1 MGLESGSTS
10 ELRSA
15 FPLKKKSCGGAAL
28 FLQALNRYTAS
39 AAHYASVTSRP
50 TSRGPNR
57 RRSTSS
63 TGCGDDDN
71 QHHPRP
77 ANHGDQPSVVTI
89 TLQALTTTFTP
100 PPKCQ
105 ESHLS
110 MMSPPSYQI
119 WMNEPMPVPGPANG
133 DCYPSEFIQGYTSI
147 ANSSSSI
154 APFFKPLICPV
165 GWSVAQEWENGYI
178 VCCYDGFFF
187 TPPETTAYPDRPG
200 YGGTCYSQFGV
211 GKTVP
216 VTKYGTANVTGTAMF
231 PATRVEDSAYG
242 HPMDG
247 FKVGAGSGQGKGLNG
262 GAIAGIVIGVV
273 LGLAAIALAVF
284 FLLRRR
290 KTKQAA
296 ADNNVDMP
304 PNTASPEQPYLP
316 KEVDG
321 SPNVTEHSSPY
332 TQMSPQHELQSD
344 VYRAEL
350 GTISPYQE
358 LPGSFHGHEMRG

>member
-1 MGLESGSTS
+1 MGLASGSTN
-10 ELRSA
+10 ELRST
-15 FPLKKKSCGGAAL
+15 FPPQEEILPRR
-28 FLQALNRYTAS
+28 FFIF
-39 AAHYASVTSRP
+39 
-50 TSRGPNR
+50 R
-57 RRSTSS
+57 RRSPSS
-63 TGCGDDDN
+63 TGCGRGDDDD

-77 ANHGDQPSVVTI
+77 ADDGDDGGGDQPSVLTI

-110 MMSPPSYQI
+110 MMSPPGYQI
-119 WMNEPMPVPGPANG
+119 WMNEPMPVPGPITG
-133 DCYPSEFIQGYTSI
+133 DCYPPEFMQGYTSI

-165 GWSVAQEWENGYI
+165 GWSVAEEWENGYI
-178 VCCYDGFFF
+178 VCCYD
-187 TPPETTAYPDRPG
+187 
-200 YGGTCYSQFGV
+200 QFGV

-216 VTKYGTANVTGTAMF
+216 VTKYGTANISGTAMF
-231 PATRVEDSAYG
+231 PATRLEDSAYG

-247 FKVGAGSGQGKGLNG
+247 FKVGAGSGQSQGLNG

-284 FLLRRR
+284 FLHRRR
-290 KTKQAA
+290 KTKQQAA

-304 PNTASPEQPYLP
+304 PTTASPEQPDWP

-321 SPNVTEHSSPY
+321 SPNVTEQPSPY
-332 TQMSPQHELQSD
+332 TQMSPQHELQSN

-350 GTISPYQE
+350 WNTSPHQE